1 MTPTKNS
8 ALQKWYTLRSAKN
21 VQRLLYDSD
30 SLSWDFKVEFVPLR
44 SDIPITL
51 LCLIVGVGSISRMLV
66 VLQKTNNVVMRCYF
80 CKMPFNVGCHL
91 CEVVFLIKGVHFL

>member
-66 VLQKTNNVVMRCYF
+66 VLQKTNNVVMRCCF
-80 CKMPFNVGCHL
+80 CKMPFNVGCDL